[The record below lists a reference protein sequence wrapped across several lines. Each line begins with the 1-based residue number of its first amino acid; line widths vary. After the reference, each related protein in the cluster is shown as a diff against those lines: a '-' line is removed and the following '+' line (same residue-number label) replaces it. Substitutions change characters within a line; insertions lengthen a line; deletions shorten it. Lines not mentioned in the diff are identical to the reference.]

1 MKNRSVNF
9 LLALTVLFIG
19 ITIGFSLGRNASY
32 DPVQLSVIH
41 NGEITPTS
49 APASNTPEAVLT
61 LSGTSQTLSDTAPP
75 SQETTEAYTGPINI
89 NTAGLEELM
98 TLPGIGEVLA
108 QRIIDY
114 RNTNGSFRHLEEL
127 TNVSGICQKRLEAL
141 LDYVTVGG

>member
-19 ITIGFSLGRNASY
+19 ITIGFSLGRNASH

-49 APASNTPEAVLT
+49 ASASNTPEAVLT
-61 LSGTSQTLSDTAPP
+61 LSGTSQILSDTAPP
-75 SQETTEAYTGPINI
+75 SLETTAAYTGPINI

-127 TNVSGICQKRLEAL
+127 TNVSGIGQKRLEAL

>member
-19 ITIGFSLGRNASY
+19 ITIGFSLGRNASH

-49 APASNTPEAVLT
+49 ASASNTPEAVLT
-61 LSGTSQTLSDTAPP
+61 LSGTSQILSDTAPP
-75 SQETTEAYTGPINI
+75 SLETTEAYTGPINI

-114 RNTNGSFRHLEEL
+114 RNTNGSFRHHYIQQDQ
-127 TNVSGICQKRLEAL
+127 THIRIAR
-141 LDYVTVGG
+141 

>member
-19 ITIGFSLGRNASY
+19 ITIGFSLGRNASH

-49 APASNTPEAVLT
+49 ASASNTPEAVLT

-75 SQETTEAYTGPINI
+75 SLETTEAYTGPINI

-108 QRIIDY
+108 
-114 RNTNGSFRHLEEL
+114 
-127 TNVSGICQKRLEAL
+127 
-141 LDYVTVGG
+141 

>member
-19 ITIGFSLGRNASY
+19 ITIGFSLGRNASH

-49 APASNTPEAVLT
+49 APAPNTPEAVLT

-127 TNVSGICQKRLEAL
+127 TNVSGIGQKRLEAL

>member
-19 ITIGFSLGRNASY
+19 ITIGFSLGRNASH

-49 APASNTPEAVLT
+49 ASASNTPEAVLT

-75 SQETTEAYTGPINI
+75 SLETTEAYTGPINI

-114 RNTNGSFRHLEEL
+114 RNTNGNFRHLEEL
-127 TNVSGICQKRLEAL
+127 TNVSGIGQKRLEAL

>member
-19 ITIGFSLGRNASY
+19 ITIGFSLGRNASH

-41 NGEITPTS
+41 NGEVTPTS

-61 LSGTSQTLSDTAPP
+61 LSGTSQTLSDIAPP
-75 SQETTEAYTGPINI
+75 SLETTEAYTGPINI

-127 TNVSGICQKRLEAL
+127 TNVSGIGQKRLEAL

>member
-19 ITIGFSLGRNASY
+19 ITIGFSLGRNASH

-49 APASNTPEAVLT
+49 ASASNTPEAVLT

-75 SQETTEAYTGPINI
+75 SLETTEAYTGPINI

-127 TNVSGICQKRLEAL
+127 TNVSGIGQKRLEAL

>member
-19 ITIGFSLGRNASY
+19 ITIGFSLGRNASH

-49 APASNTPEAVLT
+49 AAASNTPEAVMT

-75 SQETTEAYTGPINI
+75 SLETTEAYTGPINI

-127 TNVSGICQKRLEAL
+127 TNVSGIGQKRLEAL

>member
-19 ITIGFSLGRNASY
+19 ITIGFSLGRNASH

-49 APASNTPEAVLT
+49 ASASNTPEAVMT

-75 SQETTEAYTGPINI
+75 SRETTEAYTGPINI

-114 RNTNGSFRHLEEL
+114 RYTNGSFRHLEEL
-127 TNVSGICQKRLEAL
+127 TNVSGIGQKRLEAL